1 MVATTVTQTTAAHSA
16 LRRVNPRRDL
26 AAIADL
32 IEVCFADTLDGG
44 GRSMLRE
51 MRVLAS
57 SHLLVW
63 TLARV
68 AGAAPVMDGFVW
80 VEDGRLVGNV
90 SIAPTGYGAGLV
102 IANVAVYP
110 EYRRRGIARRL
121 MDAALAQVAQRDQ
134 HAVLQVDA
142 ANSGARRLYEQL
154 GFHTQRIFT
163 RWRRAAYH
171 RTPLLAPDPQL
182 VRPLRRGDITPLFD
196 LVQQTRPDSRG
207 GIGWLRPA
215 TPRDIRPPR
224 PGMLYYLLSG
234 KQVRYWVVP
243 GLGGAL
249 DGALRVEQRMGSTTL
264 LCDLFVRD
272 SRQGELEA
280 PLLRHLLRAYP
291 QRPFVIDHPA
301 DHTGLDDIFQQ
312 HQFRPERTLVHML
325 RPAQRPA
332 PAGS

>member
-1 MVATTVTQTTAAHSA
+1 MVATTVTQTTTAHSA

-32 IEVCFADTLDGG
+32 IEVCFADTLDSG

-51 MRVLAS
+51 MRVLAN
-57 SHLLVW
+57 SHALTW
-63 TLARV
+63 TLARL

-90 SIAPTGYGAGLV
+90 SIAPTGYGQGLV

-121 MDAALAQVAQRDQ
+121 MDVALAHVTQRGQDV
-134 HAVLQVDA
+134 VLQVDA
-142 ANSGARRLYEQL
+142 SNTGARRLYEQL

-171 RTPLLAPDPQL
+171 RTPLLTPDPQL
-182 VRPLRRGDITPLFD
+182 VRPLRRGDIMPLLD

-215 TPRDIRPPR
+215 TERAIRPSR
-224 PGMLYYLLSG
+224 LGVLHFLLSG
-234 KQVRYWVVP
+234 KQAQYWGVP
-243 GLGGAL
+243 GLDGAL

-264 LCDLFVRD
+264 LCDLFVREMHL
-272 SRQGELEA
+272 GELEA
-280 PLLRHLLRAYP
+280 PLLRHLLHEYP
-291 QRPFVIDHPA
+291 QRSFVIDHPA

-325 RPAQRPA
+325 RPVTL
-332 PAGS
+332 